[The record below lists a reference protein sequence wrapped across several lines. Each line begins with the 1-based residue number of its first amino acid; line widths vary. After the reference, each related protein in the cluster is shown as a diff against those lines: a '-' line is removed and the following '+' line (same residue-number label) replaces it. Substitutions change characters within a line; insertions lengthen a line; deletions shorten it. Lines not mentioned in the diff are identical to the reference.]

1 MRTTRAKVS
10 FALALLLG
18 GTACAGGNSG
28 VVYNSNFTAGYDPR
42 SLSAAMSRAPLLVE
56 TFGTPAA
63 GTTQAGT
70 AQAGS
75 TAQESVSRATTLA
88 LRQYGPP
95 WLPRNYTDS
104 AADAAN
110 GPYRLRIAYG
120 LPKAFDRQ
128 RVCEATMDAA
138 ALESARSESEAATT
152 RTVASL
158 CRGETTLGIAEGS
171 PGAEAEVAG
180 ERFTRFVGHIGR
192 EVMPRRNPVLDDDCI
207 FRFCD

>member
-1 MRTTRAKVS
+1 MTTTRAK
-10 FALALLLG
+10 AAAAAALLLG
-18 GTACAGGNSG
+18 LAACAGGRSG

-42 SLSAAMSRAPLLVE
+42 SVSAAMSRAPLLVE

-63 GTTQAGT
+63 GAEQ
-70 AQAGS
+70 Q
-75 TAQESVSRATTLA
+75 SVSRATALA
-88 LRQYGPP
+88 LRQYGPA

-104 AADAAN
+104 AVDAGN
-110 GPYRLRIAYG
+110 GPYRLRVAYG
-120 LPKAFDRQ
+120 LPRAFDRQ

-138 ALESARSESEAATT
+138 ALESARGEDEAAST

-171 PGAEAEVAG
+171 PGAEADIAG
-180 ERFTRFVGHIGR
+180 EPFARFVGLLGR
-192 EVMPRRNPVLDDDCI
+192 EVMPRRNPVMDDDCI

>member
-1 MRTTRAKVS
+1 MRTTRVKAG

-18 GTACAGGNSG
+18 AAACAGGNSG

-56 TFGTPAA
+56 TFGTPAPGA
-63 GTTQAGT
+63 
-70 AQAGS
+70 
-75 TAQESVSRATTLA
+75 AQESVSRATALA
-88 LRQYGPP
+88 LRQHGPS

-104 AADAAN
+104 AVDAGN
-110 GPYRLRIAYG
+110 GPYRLRVAYAV
-120 LPKAFDRQ
+120 PRAFDRQ
-128 RVCEATMDAA
+128 RVCETTMNAS
-138 ALESARSESEAATT
+138 ALESARSESEAAGT

-171 PGAEAEVAG
+171 PGSEVG
-180 ERFTRFVGHIGR
+180 LDSERFTRFVGQLGR
-192 EVMPRRNPVLDDDCI
+192 EVMPRRNPVMDDDCI